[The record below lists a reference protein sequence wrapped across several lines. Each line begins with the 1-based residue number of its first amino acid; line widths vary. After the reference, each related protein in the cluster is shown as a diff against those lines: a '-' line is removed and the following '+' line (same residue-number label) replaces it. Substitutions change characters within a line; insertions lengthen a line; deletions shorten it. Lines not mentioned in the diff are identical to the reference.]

1 MRAIRFTQIHAPAP
15 FASFALSSFRAFS
28 EASNGAMA
36 GHVKWFDVKKGFG
49 FITPSSGGE
58 DIFVH
63 QTAIN
68 AEGFRS
74 LAVSNVVVFVSQ

>member
-1 MRAIRFTQIHAPAP
+1 M
-15 FASFALSSFRAFS
+15 SSFRSFS
-28 EASNGAMA
+28 EDTSNNVA

-63 QTAIN
+63 QSAIN

-74 LAVSNVVVFVSQ
+74 LAVSACVQPCQNHVFMWLSLKSICV